1 MIERVI
7 LLRCRDRSPAVVT
20 EVAQAVLAL
29 LEGRPEVAGAAVD
42 HPADTATASAWDLRV
57 TVRLDDEAALEAYTR
72 DPVHARFV
80 ETWLAP
86 RTEAREAW
94 TFHR

>member
-1 MIERVI
+1 VIERVI
-7 LLRCRDRSPAVVT
+7 LLRCRDRSPAAVD

-42 HPADTATASAWDLRV
+42 HPADAATTSAWDLRV
-57 TVRLDDEAALEAYTR
+57 TVRLADVAALDAYAQ

-86 RTEAREAW
+86 RSAAREAW
-94 TFHR
+94 TFRC